1 MSRWRLWDLNS
12 CNLVH
17 NQMKSSMNS
26 IRDPQVILRNLSR
39 SIKSKNL
46 RVKSIINKWMGLW

>member
-1 MSRWRLWDLNS
+1 MSKWRLWDLNS
-12 CNLVH
+12 CNLVD
-17 NQMKSSMNS
+17 NQMKISMNS